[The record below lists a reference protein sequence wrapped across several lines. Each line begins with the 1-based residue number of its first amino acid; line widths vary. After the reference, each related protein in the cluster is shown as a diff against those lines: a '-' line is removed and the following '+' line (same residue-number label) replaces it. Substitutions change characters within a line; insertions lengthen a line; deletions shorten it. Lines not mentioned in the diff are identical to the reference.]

1 MVFDNFEVFGIVE
14 VKEAEQF
21 TVPAMLKMTDVA
33 RLGIS
38 SAGQRTAF
46 KCCGCEVRFVIN
58 DGKAVIKIELLK
70 EDGKDQ
76 DECLAVLMLGS
87 FYSRTIIIKPGV
99 NEIEIEKSDVE
110 RLEGLTEW
118 QGYPFS
124 PKMVRLLLPDAYFG
138 VPTVEGDISLPTADM
153 VPDKLYLAYG
163 SSITNAGCCFNPYE
177 TYVFK
182 LSRLLNANQRNLG
195 FPGTA
200 FLERSVADYIADECE
215 FDFLTLELGANLV
228 WDSEKN
234 CWGDPKEFEK
244 KVDYFISRIFDAHKD
259 AVKVVTDM
267 FLCGADMVKD
277 PEIFAFRDVVRNKM
291 MDVMKEHNNDKCAYI
306 NGNRLLTKFDGLSTD
321 MLHPSAYGMTDMADN
336 LFKVFQD
343 LDRFEYRVNFSKKYR

>member
-1 MVFDNFEVFGIVE
+1 MIFDNFEVYGIQE
-14 VKEAEQF
+14 VVQPEQF
-21 TVPAMLKMTDVA
+21 AVPAMLKISDKA
-33 RLGIS
+33 RLGMS

-58 DGKAVIKIELLK
+58 TGKAVLKLDLLQ
-70 EDGKDQ
+70 EDGNDQ
-76 DECLAVLMLGS
+76 GECLAIVMLGS
-87 FYSRTIIIKPGV
+87 FYSRTVIIKPGV
-99 NEIEIEKSDVE
+99 NEIEIEKSDIE

-124 PKMVRLLLPDAYFG
+124 PKVIRVLLPDAYFA
-138 VPTVEGDISLPTADM
+138 VPTLEGDVSLPLDDM
-153 VPDKLYLAYG
+153 VPDKIYLAYG
-163 SSITNAGCCFNPYE
+163 SSITNAGCCFSPYE

-182 LSRLLNANQRNLG
+182 LSRLLKSNQRNLG

-200 FLERSVADYIADECE
+200 FLEPSVADYIADKCE

-228 WDSEKN
+228 WDVEKN

-244 KVDYFISRIFDAHKD
+244 KVDYFISRIFEAHKD

-277 PEIFAFRDVVRNKM
+277 PEIFEFRDIVRNKM
-291 MDVMKEHNNDKCAYI
+291 MDVMKEYNNDKCAYI
-306 NGNRLLTKFDGLSTD
+306 NGKRLLTKFDGLSTD
-321 MLHPSAYGMTDMADN
+321 MLHPSSYGMNDMADN
-336 LFKVFQD
+336 LHKVFQE
-343 LDRFEYRVNFSKKYR
+343 LDKFEYRFNSSKNYR